1 MRMRKRKITKS
12 RGRRL
17 RKGNCLL
24 AAFVFLI
31 PLLIVF
37 YVLTA
42 LLWPALRDVPLIREL
57 NEYAA
62 HKPDRLFDIR
72 VPENYVPLYKEA
84 ADEFGIPWTLLA
96 AHHRVETRFSTM
108 DPLVSPAGA
117 EGHMQFMPCTWV
129 GWSHPSCTGLGKGD
143 IPEKVKT
150 DPEAIR
156 SYGGYGLDADG
167 DGKADPFS
175 LADSIYSAASYLAQ
189 NGAAEGEL
197 EQAIFLYNHSD
208 RYVEDVMS
216 FYRDYEQRA
225 VEYSGK

>member
-1 MRMRKRKITKS
+1 MGKPKARKN
-12 RGRRL
+12 RGKRL
-17 RKGNCLL
+17 RKGSCLI
-24 AAFVFLI
+24 AAFVFLV
-31 PLLIVF
+31 PSLIVL
-37 YVLTA
+37 YVMTA
-42 LLWPALRDVPLIREL
+42 LFWSALRDVPFIREL
-57 NEYAA
+57 NEYTA
-62 HKPDRLFDIR
+62 HTPDRLFDIQ

-84 ADEFGIPWTLLA
+84 ADAYGIPWTLLA

-129 GWSHPSCTGLGKGD
+129 GWSHPSCSGLGKGE
-143 IPEKVKT
+143 IPEEVKT

-167 DGKADPFS
+167 DGRADPFS
-175 LADSIYSAASYLAQ
+175 LSDSLYSAASYLAQ

-208 RYVEDVMS
+208 QYVEDVMS

-225 VEYSGK
+225 EEFKGK